1 MSRYNAS
8 KLTYEEVTVLG
19 QSALFSECRINR
31 ATVPDG
37 MYRYE
42 LRHGDEN
49 WGEAVELARGIMVNF
64 YGTVLT
70 REPFQLPIGG
80 WLPLDDSGISYIDG
94 GCNTLTEFQQ
104 KYPVSEK
111 EVIDFFTVNERNLHD
126 LYFSQSEERD
136 KATGCIGHLRGDFGN
151 GSQFY
156 TTWWPH
162 QNDVLNTPEFKADID
177 RTVNW
182 LREQPDSPLR
192 DFDTMKRCC
201 DRYQRTCAIQQAIL
215 PSCGFMAQTKRY
227 VYMLRCSPTK
237 GDYQFYMYCY
247 QRENFE
253 KARSQPEKDSQS
265 LNKNRSEPER

>member
-8 KLTYEEVTVLG
+8 ELNYEEVTVLG
-19 QSALFSECRINR
+19 HPALFTGSRIDR
-31 ATVPDG
+31 ATVPEG

-42 LRHGDEN
+42 MRHSDEN
-49 WGEAVELARGIMVNF
+49 WNKPVELAHRIAVNF

-70 REPFQLPIGG
+70 REPFQLPIAG
-80 WLPLDDSGISYIDG
+80 WLPLEKGSIKSKHT
-94 GCNTLTEFQQ
+94 GCNTLAEFQQ

-151 GSQFY
+151 GRQFY

-215 PSCGFMAQTKRY
+215 PSCGFMAQTKQY

-253 KARSQPEKDSQS
+253 KARIQPEKDSQS

>member
-126 LYFSQSEERD
+126 LYFFAKRGTGQGNRLYWSFARRLRKWQPVLYDLVAASE
-136 KATGCIGHLRGDFGN
+136 
-151 GSQFY
+151 
-156 TTWWPH
+156 
-162 QNDVLNTPEFKADID
+162 
-177 RTVNW
+177 
-182 LREQPDSPLR
+182 
-192 DFDTMKRCC
+192 RC
-201 DRYQRTCAIQQAIL
+201 AEHA
-215 PSCGFMAQTKRY
+215 G
-227 VYMLRCSPTK
+227 V
-237 GDYQFYMYCY
+237 
-247 QRENFE
+247 
-253 KARSQPEKDSQS
+253 
-265 LNKNRSEPER
+265 